1 MTFCYNIDKAPYLNY
16 TVVNKDGHILRT
28 LDLNLPKA
36 IMMHDFS
43 ITKNFTIFMDLPLQF
58 TPENMAKK
66 MNGGAFAFNSTAPAR
81 FGILPRHAIKAEEM
95 IWFDVGCCSVFHVVN
110 SYETLIFQ
118 SSTGIMEKVVV
129 VQGCRFQKIDLFN
142 MSVEGEAEKD
152 YNELY
157 EWRLNMETGQVDY
170 EGPIVK
176 SGKKKNN
183 NKEEEDEE
191 EEDENENEVEDSTC
205 SGDFPIINPTYLGRE
220 QQYCWLSRFSPENNA
235 KFDGII
241 KIDCQNGLVMNTF
254 VYGNNKRGGEIQF
267 VLKENARKEDDGYLV
282 GFVHDDVSGSSTFW
296 IIDALTMNSV
306 PLCILEMPRRVPY
319 GFHSLYVTEKEL
331 IDAEISFQSTSSKL

>member
-1 MTFCYNIDKAPYLNY
+1 MMTFCYNIDKQPFLNY
-16 TVVNKDGHILRT
+16 TVVNKDGHIIRT
-28 LDLNLPKA
+28 LDLLLPKP

-43 ITKNFTIFMDLPLQF
+43 ITPNYTIFMDLPLQF

-66 MNGGAFAFNSTAPAR
+66 MNGGAFAFDSTAPAR
-81 FGILPRHAIKAEEM
+81 FGILPRHATKAEEM
-95 IWFDVGCCSVFHVVN
+95 IWFDVRCCSVFHVVN
-110 SYETLIFQ
+110 SYETLVFQ

-176 SGKKKNN
+176 ST
-183 NKEEEDEE
+183 EEEVEEVEEEEEEEE
-191 EEDENENEVEDSTC
+191 EEDNEISTC
-205 SGDFPIINPTYLGRE
+205 SGDFPIINPKYLGRE
-220 QQYCWLSRFSPENNA
+220 QRYCWLSRFSPENNA

-241 KIDCQNGLVMNTF
+241 KIDCLNGKIMNTF
-254 VYGNNKRGGEIQF
+254 VYGKNKRGGELQF
-267 VLKENARKEDDGYLV
+267 VSKDNAREEDDGYLV
-282 GFVHDDVSGSSTFW
+282 GFVHDDVTGSSTFW
-296 IIDALTMNSV
+296 IIDALTMNPT

-331 IDAEISFQSTSSKL
+331 IDAEISFQSKSSKL